1 MEIKIF
7 WSEQEKIKWAK
18 EVLQK
23 EGYIVRDKQEI
34 QENIEK
40 ARNKRTETILRK
52 IELAKKELQAEG
64 KDINA
69 HSVSKRAKINYRTAL
84 KYIKGGKNES
94 NGSIQE

>member
-18 EVLQK
+18 KVLQ
-23 EGYIVRDKQEI
+23 EQGYIIRNKKEV

-40 ARNKRTETILRK
+40 ARNKRTADIIKR
-52 IELAKKELQAEG
+52 IEKAKEELITEG
-64 KDINA
+64 KDVNA
-69 HSVSKRAKINYRTAL
+69 HSVSKRARINYRTAL